1 MTKSHKMPDAE
12 TVEVA
17 TFAPAS
23 THRTRKAEKEKQRE
37 GERETERGRQLRQGA
52 HIVLAK

>member
-23 THRTRKAEKEKQRE
+23 THRTRVAEKERE
-37 GERETERGRQLRQGA
+37 RGGERDGEG
-52 HIVLAK
+52 